1 VIGAAMAEAGV
12 VGLGRLT
19 LSRRERMVMVEP
31 RGTGMALFTL
41 RAASEI
47 RAPQFGSADGDLDAE
62 MVAIAGAIVR
72 QRTGK
77 FDPSTFRDSYQ
88 EALQQLIEAKMKGL
102 AIKPRAVSTPPRVI
116 DLMAALKRSLAEE
129 APTPKR
135 TAASRERRNRAAPD
149 RRQVGLL
156 LPLSGGSKRKGE
168 QSAEPTKIGTRR
180 RRKA

>member
-1 VIGAAMAEAGV
+1 
-12 VGLGRLT
+12 
-19 LSRRERMVMVEP
+19 
-31 RGTGMALFTL
+31 
-41 RAASEI
+41 
-47 RAPQFGSADGDLDAE
+47 

-102 AIKPRAVSTPPRVI
+102 AIRPRAVSTPPPAI
-116 DLMAALKRSLAEE
+116 DLMAALKRSLAEK
-129 APTPKR
+129 APTPKG

-149 RRQVGLL
+149 RQQTALL
-156 LPLSGGSKRKGE
+156 VPLSGGSKRKGE
-168 QSAEPTKIGTRR
+168 RSAEPDKIGTRR